1 MARTPIAVTTVSRFV
16 YTPNTTGTTGDT
28 VNGMIVEFND
38 GATWLEFV
46 STSGSQQTVTV
57 AVPSNVDITL
67 PVTGRTFTIP
77 ANGSG
82 KTGWFPAETF
92 GSELLI
98 TVSSAL
104 VKIAAYTFG

>member
-1 MARTPIAVTTVSRFV
+1 MPNVVAVIPRTLTEQGSG
-16 YTPNTTGTTGDT
+16 GTTSFS
-28 VNGMIVEFND
+28 VNMIVEFND